1 MASLF
6 KRQFDTG
13 NVYKIYNTFPKLKEV
28 ISYDT
33 PYSFFNRGPH
43 NNCIDTLNAV
53 FNELD
58 FQNVYLQGILL
69 KPNMIVSG
77 KDSIDRASN
86 QKVAEMTIKCLEN
99 TVPKEVPGIIFLS
112 GGQEDAESLEN
123 LDSINKLAK
132 ENKMPW
138 ELSFSYGRGLQS
150 STLKK
155 WEGKDTNLIEAQKEF
170 ISRCE
175 QVSLA
180 REGLA

>member
-1 MASLF
+1 MS
-6 KRQFDTG
+6 
-13 NVYKIYNTFPKLKEV
+13 NEKIAP
-28 ISYDT
+28 
-33 PYSFFNRGPH
+33 
-43 NNCIDTLNAV
+43 
-53 FNELD
+53 
-58 FQNVYLQGILL
+58 
-69 KPNMIVSG
+69 
-77 KDSIDRASN
+77 
-86 QKVAEMTIKCLEN
+86 
-99 TVPKEVPGIIFLS
+99 VPKNLITLAKKTPFINVGIVCAHQKFTMESAKLAYESSLINPIFIGKKHS
-112 GGQEDAESLEN
+112 IQQEAELLQWN
-123 LDSINKLAK
+123 INKFEIIEKENEDEAAKAGAQLAK

>member
-1 MASLF
+1 
-6 KRQFDTG
+6 
-13 NVYKIYNTFPKLKEV
+13 
-28 ISYDT
+28 
-33 PYSFFNRGPH
+33 
-43 NNCIDTLNAV
+43 
-53 FNELD
+53 
-58 FQNVYLQGILL
+58 
-69 KPNMIVSG
+69 
-77 KDSIDRASN
+77 
-86 QKVAEMTIKCLEN
+86 MTIKCLEN

-112 GGQEDAESLEN
+112 GGQEDVESLEN

>member
-1 MASLF
+1 MNYEINQEGTWLDGARVVLSPNCDARPLNTDIDLLSIGAHKFYGPKGVGALFIKKGISLN
-6 KRQFDTG
+6 Q
-13 NVYKIYNTFPKLKEV
+13 VIY
-28 ISYDT
+28 
-33 PYSFFNRGPH
+33 G
-43 NNCIDTLNAV
+43 
-53 FNELD
+53 
-58 FQNVYLQGILL
+58 
-69 KPNMIVSG
+69 
-77 KDSIDRASN
+77 
-86 QKVAEMTIKCLEN
+86 
-99 TVPKEVPGIIFLS
+99 
-112 GGQEDAESLEN
+112 GGQESGYRPGTESISLIAGMSEALKIALEN